1 MKQLTIKDIMITG
14 AFAAL
19 YFICVGL
26 GTFINIFLIAQE
38 ICYMPLPLQ
47 LYWVEQFIFF

>member
-1 MKQLTIKDIMITG
+1 MKQLTIKDIMTTG

-26 GTFINIFLIAQE
+26 GTLIGLFFDRSGNS
-38 ICYMPLPLQ
+38 YTPRPLQ
-47 LYWVEQFIFF
+47 LY

>member
-1 MKQLTIKDIMITG
+1 MKQLTIKDIMTTG

-26 GTFINIFLIAQE
+26 GTLIGLFLTVRE
-38 ICYMPLPLQ
+38 TCYTPRPLQ
-47 LYWVEQFIFF
+47 LYWEGQFISS